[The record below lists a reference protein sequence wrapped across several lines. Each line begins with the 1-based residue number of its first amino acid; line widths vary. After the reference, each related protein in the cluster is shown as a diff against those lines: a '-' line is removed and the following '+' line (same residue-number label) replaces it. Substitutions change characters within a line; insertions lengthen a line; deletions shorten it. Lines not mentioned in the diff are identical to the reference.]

1 MITGSLSK
9 KSYPKDQAFR
19 KVNMPVQLLILHLV
33 VDKPGILLHEIK
45 EELSSVLMVE
55 IDISTICRFLHDC
68 GFTRQK
74 LRHVA
79 LQQDQFLRQKFI
91 VDVSL
96 YDPEQ
101 LIFIDETGFDR
112 RNLQRKYGYS
122 IACVESL

>member
-1 MITGSLSK
+1 
-9 KSYPKDQAFR
+9 
-19 KVNMPVQLLILHLV
+19 
-33 VDKPGILLHEIK
+33 
-45 EELSSVLMVE
+45 MVE

-122 IACVESL
+122 LHGKPLKNHSLLVRGEHISAIACISLKGLLDVSIIRGTTDSSNFCGFVETPSYTTI